1 MWVDR
6 SFIFR
11 KHVYEKQASIKFNVM
26 RNIYFLGHDAF
37 NFKICLN
44 DSEHGKFSIIESTQ
58 K

>member
-1 MWVDR
+1 M
-6 SFIFR
+6 
-11 KHVYEKQASIKFNVM
+11 KNKQASNLM

-44 DSEHGKFSIIESTQ
+44 NSEHGKFSIIESTQ